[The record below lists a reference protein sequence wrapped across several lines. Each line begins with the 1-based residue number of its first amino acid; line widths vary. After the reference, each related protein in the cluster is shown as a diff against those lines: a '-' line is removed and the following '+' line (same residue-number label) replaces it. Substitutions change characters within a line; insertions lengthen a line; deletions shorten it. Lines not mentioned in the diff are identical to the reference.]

1 MIPTRAVS
9 LALQSPHNKVTD
21 AGNGQNIIPFDKTCN
36 ISRATYPH
44 PHRLVKCD
52 TVECTAWPCHQLQS
66 QGSRC
71 DGVEGESWLEE
82 EGSRAGGDVEACGS
96 LCDHQ
101 DEILEPGE
109 PPQPFEHRYP
119 Q

>member
-1 MIPTRAVS
+1 MIPIQAISV
-9 LALQSPHNKVTD
+9 AWQNPHNTTTD
-21 AGNGQNIIPFDKTCN
+21 AGNEQNIIPFDKTCN
-36 ISRATYPH
+36 IWRATYPH

-52 TVECTAWPCHQLQS
+52 TVECTALPCHRLQS
-66 QGSRC
+66 RESIC
-71 DGVEGESWLEE
+71 DGVEGVSWLEE
-82 EGSRAGGDVEACGS
+82 EGSRAVGDVEACVS